1 LKRRLKEKR
10 DKEERQREEQEIA
23 TGEQLQQ
30 VE

>member
-1 LKRRLKEKR
+1 LKEKR